1 VEKMFKEFLNDFKDF
16 KSQINS
22 RFDNLEAEVNRI
34 NARIDNLES
43 AVNARIDGLGREVS
57 AINTSIT
64 FKK

>member
-43 AVNARIDGLGREVS
+43 AVNARIDGLSSEG
-57 AINTSIT
+57 
-64 FKK
+64 